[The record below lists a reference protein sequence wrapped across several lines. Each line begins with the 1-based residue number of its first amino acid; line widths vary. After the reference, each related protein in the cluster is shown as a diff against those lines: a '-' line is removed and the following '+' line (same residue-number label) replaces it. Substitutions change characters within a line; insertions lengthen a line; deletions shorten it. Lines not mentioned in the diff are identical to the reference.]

1 MLAGGLSHAMHGP
14 GILADSV
21 DVGSVNTADA
31 LDPACVDGE
40 PLISWQV
47 FVTPEALSEIDERE
61 MILTTKALDSSK
73 RSN

>member
-1 MLAGGLSHAMHGP
+1 MHRP

-31 LDPACVDGE
+31 LDPDFVDGE

-47 FVTPEALSEIDERE
+47 FY
-61 MILTTKALDSSK
+61 
-73 RSN
+73 